1 MPTRS
6 DAGTVLHKAHRA
18 PPACHALS
26 AAAVWPPAGL
36 PGAPL
41 LENASWPATGQLSS
55 PALNQPV
62 RKATVYWM
70 CLNAL
75 QLHGRLDQI
84 YTIDLVEACLSV
96 CELPHL
102 RLAQL
107 VESPAAGDDPRR
119 VRERTTNS
127 RLLLCSFH
135 DTDNISSVRLRARS
149 PARLVSWGG
158 AECDIVR
165 PISSSCNR
173 VRLHIMSRDTS
184 YRTV

>member
-6 DAGTVLHKAHRA
+6 DAGTVLHTSSVSRA
-18 PPACHALS
+18 VRSSSLATGGAARCS
-26 AAAVWPPAGL
+26 AAV
-36 PGAPL
+36 
-41 LENASWPATGQLSS
+41 ENVSWPATGQLFSA
-55 PALNQPV
+55 ALNQPV

-158 AECDIVR
+158 AECDIV
-165 PISSSCNR
+165 N
-173 VRLHIMSRDTS
+173 VK
-184 YRTV
+184 

>member
-1 MPTRS
+1 MRCLRDRMPVRS
-6 DAGTVLHKAHRA
+6 CT

-41 LENASWPATGQLSS
+41 LENVSWPATGQLSS
-55 PALNQPV
+55 AALNQPV
-62 RKATVYWM
+62 RKATVHWM

>member
-1 MPTRS
+1 LRCPRDRMLVRSCTPPTR
-6 DAGTVLHKAHRA
+6 
-18 PPACHALS
+18 HALS

-55 PALNQPV
+55 AALNQPV

-75 QLHGRLDQI
+75 QLRGRLDQI
-84 YTIDLVEACLSV
+84 YTIDLVEAPLSICV
-96 CELPHL
+96 LPHL

-119 VRERTTNS
+119 VRERTINS
-127 RLLLCSFH
+127 KLLLCSFH
-135 DTDNISSVRLRARS
+135 DTDNISSVCRT
-149 PARLVSWGG
+149 
-158 AECDIVR
+158 R
-165 PISSSCNR
+165 PISRAASVLGGSR
-173 VRLHIMSRDTS
+173 MRHRAPPARRFYGSLKRLQGAKSRF
-184 YRTV
+184 

>member
-1 MPTRS
+1 MRRDRCDAYAIGCRYGPAHLQRVTRCPQQQS
-6 DAGTVLHKAHRA
+6 GHRA
-18 PPACHALS
+18 RR
-26 AAAVWPPAGL
+26 GL

-55 PALNQPV
+55 AALNQPV

-119 VRERTTNS
+119 VRELTTNS

-158 AECDIVR
+158 AECDIVNKSER
-165 PISSSCNR
+165 EAETEATQT
-173 VRLHIMSRDTS
+173 DTPF
-184 YRTV
+184 Y